1 LGQFSLARGHR
12 ISTRVGARLRTFSE
26 KQGKHVLF
34 TETGYNLSAKAPY
47 EPWEYKVGGVDAEA
61 IQMRCLEAALKAIKN
76 EPRIVG
82 SFLWKWF
89 PGQRPPR
96 NFAQSTPAMRR
107 VIARWWSPP
116 P

>member
-1 LGQFSLARGHR
+1 M
-12 ISTRVGARLRTFSE
+12 
-26 KQGKHVLF
+26 LF

-107 VIARWWSPP
+107 VD
-116 P
+116 